1 MKTWDA
7 SYEDVADDSR
17 PRPFLARKA
26 DGKMTHDELN
36 IDLKTEEGGDTL
48 VFKLRGSLD
57 LATAPTVRAALS
69 EATEKGSHNLIVDLT
84 QLEFLDSTGLGVLIG
99 AHRRAAEHGGSFR
112 LIVNNGPISR
122 LLNITGLIAVFA
134 AYRSLEDA
142 RGNRA
147 RLSPAL

>member
-1 MKTWDA
+1 L
-7 SYEDVADDSR
+7 YEDAAGDSR
-17 PRPFLARKA
+17 PRPFGARKA
-26 DGKMTHDELN
+26 AGKMTHDELN
-36 IDLKTEEGGDTL
+36 IDLKTEDGGDTL

-99 AHRRAAEHGGSFR
+99 AQRRAAEHGGSFR

-142 RGNRA
+142 RANRG